1 MANDLNKGAERLTA
15 RILEDAR
22 AEAQKSAQAAEAE
35 ASRIKELAAAEA
47 EKVRAG
53 LAAQAE
59 VTAKDILERSRT
71 NAQLDARKLALSA
84 KRQVLDEA
92 FKGALDKLKALD
104 GQVRDGLIEALALKA
119 AQGGET
125 LCPSKADEERA
136 KRLLERINS
145 ALAEKGKAPLTIGE
159 GADVEGG
166 FLLRGN
172 GYEMNCSF
180 EAMLSDFRQAEE
192 SGVAKILFG

>member
-22 AEAQKSAQAAEAE
+22 AEAAKSAQAAEAE
-35 ASRIKELAAAEA
+35 ANRIKELAAAEA

-53 LAAQAE
+53 YKTQAE
-59 VTAKDILERSRT
+59 STARDILERSRT
-71 NAQLDARKLALSA
+71 NAQLDAIKFALTA

-92 FKGALDKLKALD
+92 FKGALDKLNALD
-104 GQVRDGLIEALALKA
+104 GDVRDGLIESLALRA
-119 AQGGET
+119 AHGGEE
-125 LCPSKADEERA
+125 LCPSKADAERA
-136 KRLLERINS
+136 ARLLERINA
-145 ALAEKGKAPLTIGE
+145 ALKEKGKAPLTIGE
-159 GADVEGG
+159 GADVDGG
-166 FLLRGN
+166 FLLRGK

-192 SGVAKILFG
+192 SGVAKILFV

>member
-22 AEAQKSAQAAEAE
+22 AEAAKSAQAAEAE
-35 ASRIKELAAAEA
+35 ANRIKELAAAEA

-53 LAAQAE
+53 IIAKAEDAAR
-59 VTAKDILERSRT
+59 DILERSRT
-71 NAQLDARKLALSA
+71 NAQLDARKFALSA

-92 FKGALDKLKALD
+92 FKGALDKLNALD
-104 GQVRDGLIEALALKA
+104 GEVRDRFIQSLAVKAAHGGEALCPAKADAERAKKLIEA
-119 AQGGET
+119 
-125 LCPSKADEERA
+125 
-136 KRLLERINS
+136 INA
-145 ALAEKGKAPLTIGE
+145 ALAEKGKAPLTVGDE
-159 GADVEGG
+159 ADVEGG
-166 FLLRGN
+166 FLLRGE

-180 EAMLSDFRQAEE
+180 EALLWDFRQAEE